1 MTAVIS
7 RIKTLGRMD
16 VAEKRRP
23 QDGRLKTKTQDDHEI
38 ELRLST
44 LPTAFG
50 EKMVMRIFDPD
61 ILLKTFEQLGLA
73 DDDFDRWQGMVKNPN
88 GILLVTG
95 PTGSGKTTTL
105 YSSLKQLATEDVNV
119 CTIEDPIEMVE
130 PSFNQMQVNHNI
142 DLTLT
147 IVLQRNVKRN
157 KYPNIKLRNQACGS
171 SHGETKLFFST
182 ENEGN
187 HKIIENSN
195 SNNFALTEVVTLSTF
210 LNEYSPSLIKMDIE
224 GAELL
229 ALQGLGQENLK
240 KLDIDFVI
248 EYHPYEMSFFDI
260 EGEQV
265 LDFFIDTGYKFRNLA
280 YPDLPIISREE
291 ILKKYKKKD
300 RSITNLFCSK
310 TID

>member
-1 MTAVIS
+1 
-7 RIKTLGRMD
+7 
-16 VAEKRRP
+16 
-23 QDGRLKTKTQDDHEI
+23 
-38 ELRLST
+38 
-44 LPTAFG
+44 
-50 EKMVMRIFDPD
+50 
-61 ILLKTFEQLGLA
+61 
-73 DDDFDRWQGMVKNPN
+73 
-88 GILLVTG
+88 
-95 PTGSGKTTTL
+95 
-105 YSSLKQLATEDVNV
+105 
-119 CTIEDPIEMVE
+119 
-130 PSFNQMQVNHNI
+130 
-142 DLTLT
+142 
-147 IVLQRNVKRN
+147 
-157 KYPNIKLRNQACGS
+157 
-171 SHGETKLFFST
+171 
-182 ENEGN
+182 
-187 HKIIENSN
+187 
-195 SNNFALTEVVTLSTF
+195 
-210 LNEYSPSLIKMDIE
+210 MDIE